1 MLLVVISV
9 IGLLAFTLMN
19 LVSSSG
25 SVGGAASSTGFGVG
39 VRMIQHNV
47 DHRSGDDLV
56 ELSSRRLASL
66 RSALSDSVVLV
77 RGPDGTLNEI
87 DLSNASASPEKKTF
101 KSFNYVQN
109 NFMTYR
115 GVGASRNLSKGKL
128 AEGKEERVFKPPRYE
143 QGGGGQSFTI
153 ANSLPEL

>member
-9 IGLLAFTLMN
+9 TGLLAFTLMN

-25 SVGGAASSTGFGVG
+25 SVGGSAPSSNFGVG
-39 VRMIQHNV
+39 IRMIQHNI
-47 DHRSGDDLV
+47 DHRSQDDV
-56 ELSSRRLASL
+56 VGLSSRRLASL

-87 DLSNASASPEKKTF
+87 DLSNATASPEKKTF
-101 KSFNYVQN
+101 KSFNHVQN

-115 GVGASRNLSKGKL
+115 GVGMRRNLSMGEL
-128 AEGKEERVFKPPRYE
+128 ADGNEELVFKPPRYE
-143 QGGGGQSFTI
+143 QGDGDQSFTI
-153 ANSLPEL
+153 ANSLSEL